1 MNCWIGFCVQRGM
14 KCLAV
19 FVAAVLLLST
29 PVAQAFQATPAV
41 TIQSLAGHYQGTAT
55 SPQGTVPVTADLRLV
70 DGKPTGSLD
79 SGDGP
84 IAITGA
90 VLIGDQVVLTLDM
103 GGSPGNIKGLAK
115 GGRIE
120 GEWTLG
126 GMSGTLALTRTG
138 DAQAPATQ
146 PAQAKPQPF
155 TTHAKLEV
163 VVPNFPAEGLILD
176 VGGGGEGVIGQLK
189 GRQVVAIDLLKQEL
203 DEAPG
208 QPLLKIV
215 MDARDLKFTDA
226 SFPTATV
233 FFTFMYIDPAD
244 HEKVFREIHRVLEP
258 GGRLLVWDPV
268 FPVKQ
273 DPAHVKILFPLHVTL
288 PAKEINTGYGARFRE
303 GQAAEHFVGLAGKT
317 GFEVVSRRNEAGW
330 FFLELKKGE

>member
-1 MNCWIGFCVQRGM
+1 MRR
-14 KCLAV
+14 
-19 FVAAVLLLST
+19 VAILLVAVLLPAAS
-29 PVAQAFQATPAV
+29 VARAAQATPPV
-41 TIQSLAGHYQGTAT
+41 TLGNLGGHYRGTAT

-90 VLIGDQVVLTLDM
+90 VLTGDQVVLTLDM
-103 GGSPGNIKGLAK
+103 GGSPGRVTGRVSGGL
-115 GGRIE
+115 IE
-120 GEWTLG
+120 GEWALG

-138 DAQAPATQ
+138 DAQAPAAQ

-155 TTHAKLEV
+155 ATHPKLEV
-163 VVPNFPAEGLILD
+163 VLPDFPAEGLILD

-226 SFPTATV
+226 AFRTTTV

-244 HEKVFREIHRVLEP
+244 HERVLREIHRVLEP

-268 FPVKQ
+268 FPTKQ
-273 DPAHVKILFPLHVTL
+273 DPGQAGILFPLHVKL
-288 PAKEINTGYGARFRE
+288 PAKEINTGYGVRFRE
-303 GQAAEHFVGLAGKT
+303 GQGAEHFVALAGKT

-330 FFLELKKGE
+330 FSLELKKGK